1 MEKPAKN
8 TIPLTKIQTLIGK
21 RMLKS
26 KHTKPCFYLEVKADV
41 TELMAMRPKLRKKFG
56 IKITTNAFYIHTLAL
71 AARQFPLMLGT
82 VDGKNIKIADNINV
96 GFAIN
101 ASQGLVVPVV
111 KNADKKTLAQI
122 AQLEKQ
128 LTEDARSNKLT
139 LEQIEGETIALSNL
153 GAYGIDSFLG
163 IVPPAVTTIMA
174 LGNVI
179 QRPVPI
185 DGSIVPRKRVSL
197 TLAVDN
203 SVVNPDYAAR
213 FLKTIVDKLQN
224 PSRLL

>member
-8 TIPLTKIQTLIGK
+8 TIPLTKIQKLIGK

-56 IKITTNAFYIHTLAL
+56 IKITTNAFYIYTLAL
-71 AARQFPLMLGT
+71 AARQFPLMVGA
-82 VDGKNIKIADNINV
+82 VDCRNIKIADNINV

-101 ASQGLVVPVV
+101 TPQGLVVPVV
-111 KNADKKTLAQI
+111 KNADKKTLAQL
-122 AQLEKQ
+122 AQFEKQ

-179 QRPVPI
+179 QRPIPI